1 VTALVALAGAAAT
14 AGVLLVLAGLV
25 GVSDET
31 VRRWRPRTRRP
42 TRVGAAGVVGA
53 GAGRDGAGYRRWAL
67 RLAAPLLAL
76 LATGWPVAALLAAA
90 AAVGLPRLLG
100 GRRAAEVRI
109 ARLQGLADWTRRL
122 ADVLGAGAGLEQ
134 ALQASVRTVPGP
146 ISVEVGALAARLH
159 ARHPVAEALRGFA
172 DDLDDPVGDLVVAAL
187 LLAAGRRGRGLARV
201 LTGLAGT
208 VEAEVAM
215 RRGVEADRAQPRTTA
230 RWVCY
235 ISLAVAAGLFVFNPS
250 YVAPF
255 GTPTGQAVLLAVGS
269 LFAGAF
275 VWMHRLTSA
284 TPGERFLPLEG
295 ANSAPAGSGSR

>member
-1 VTALVALAGAAAT
+1 MTAVVTLAGATAT
-14 AGVLLVLAGLV
+14 AGVLLLLAGLV

-31 VRRWRPRTRRP
+31 VNRWRPRTQRP
-42 TRVGAAGVVGA
+42 ARVGAAGLA
-53 GAGRDGAGYRRWAL
+53 GAGRVRAGYRRWAL
-67 RLAAPLLAL
+67 SLAAPLLAL
-76 LATGWPVAALLAAA
+76 LLTGWPVAALLAAA
-90 AAVGLPRLLG
+90 AAVGVPRLLG
-100 GRRAAEVRI
+100 GRRAAEARI

-134 ALQASVRTVPGP
+134 ALQASMRTVPAP
-146 ISVEVGALAARLH
+146 ITAEVGALAARLH
-159 ARHPVAEALRGFA
+159 ARHPVGEALRAFA

-255 GTPTGQAVLLAVGS
+255 GTPSGQVVLLAVGA

-275 VWMHRLTSA
+275 AWMQRLTRSP
-284 TPGERFLPLEG
+284 PGGRFLPK
-295 ANSAPAGSGSR
+295 ASAKSAPAGLGSR

>member
-1 VTALVALAGAAAT
+1 VRPAWP
-14 AGVLLVLAGLV
+14 GL
-25 GVSDET
+25 
-31 VRRWRPRTRRP
+31 
-42 TRVGAAGVVGA
+42 
-53 GAGRDGAGYRRWAL
+53 AGYRRWAL
-67 RLAAPLLAL
+67 SLAAPLLAL
-76 LATGWPVAALLAAA
+76 LLTGWPVAALLAAA
-90 AAVGLPRLLG
+90 AAVGVPRLLG
-100 GRRAAEVRI
+100 GRRAAEARI

-134 ALQASVRTVPGP
+134 ALQASMRTVPVP
-146 ISVEVGALAARLH
+146 ITAEVGALAARLH
-159 ARHPVAEALRGFA
+159 ARHPVAEALRAFA

-255 GTPTGQAVLLAVGS
+255 GTPSGQVVLLAVGA

-275 VWMHRLTSA
+275 AWMQRLTRSP
-284 TPGERFLPLEG
+284 PGGRFLPK
-295 ANSAPAGSGSR
+295 ASAKSAPAGLGSR